1 MESGR
6 SNETADAPPLEA
18 SYVRRLAHGVLSREP
33 FWMSIV
39 GNLRHPL
46 RSRLE
51 VKLAEVFAVGL
62 ALMQL

>member
-1 MESGR
+1 ML
-6 SNETADAPPLEA
+6 PLWKRA
-18 SYVRRLAHGVLSREP
+18 VFVDWHGLLSREP

-39 GNLRHPL
+39 GNRRHPL